1 MKKYLLSLIAL
12 LACVALLTSCEDNDL
27 ENLQVVFTATMPSDD
42 LSFSRPG
49 CIINGVPATDGFNL
63 RALWKDGDKIQIF
76 IRQDGKVY
84 QVETPSTVSDI
95 SSDGKTCSFEFVLPK
110 SVKPDRDYDIIGVT
124 GVEAQIDG
132 LNVVALCTM
141 KRVSTES
148 SNEFLLPMWFT
159 AKKDGNKANFR
170 HLCSYEVLYINNVS
184 DASITFK
191 HSGFQTQT
199 PWYGCSVS
207 ILLPDGKE
215 GRKEVQSDAESDEI
229 TIAPGATGTIM
240 SWYIPNVT
248 VGGVTIN
255 NARLK
260 AVVNGN
266 AVTTTDALK
275 SYKTFTYGSAYYM
288 QVTWDGSTLYF
299 SNEFCPDSNHPHII
313 DMGLPSGTKWA
324 CCNVGANVPLEH
336 GNYYAWGET
345 ATKPSYTKSGYK
357 WYIGGDD
364 HNIRKYCSMS
374 NYGTVDNRT
383 ELEPED
389 DAAYVNWGP
398 EWRMPSG
405 QQFRELMQN
414 TTSQWTNINGAEGY
428 LFKSNTNNRAVFFP
442 AAGWP
447 SGDGGY
453 GGEESGGNY
462 WSRIMFNDEPQN
474 YAVILGFRNSSMGML
489 TLAYFSRHH
498 GSSVRPVYVGQE

>member
-1 MKKYLLSLIAL
+1 MKKIASLLL
-12 LACVALLTSCEDNDL
+12 LLLTVAQLTSCEEDI
-27 ENLQVVFTATMPSDD
+27 EKRQVIFTATMPNDD
-42 LSFSRPG
+42 LSSSRPG
-49 CIINGVPATDGFNL
+49 CIINGVPAADAFNL
-63 RALWKDGDKIQIF
+63 SDQWKTGDKIQIF
-76 IRQDGKVY
+76 VRQDGKVY
-84 QVETPSTVSDI
+84 QAESLSVVSDI
-95 SSDGKTCSFEFVLPK
+95 SNDGKTCSFEFVLPK
-110 SVKPDRDYDIIGVT
+110 SVKPDSDYEIIGVT

-132 LNVVALCTM
+132 SNVVALCNL
-141 KRVSTES
+141 KRES
-148 SNEFLLPMWFT
+148 FDSGKSVVLPMWFT
-159 AKKDGNKANFR
+159 AKKGSSKANFR
-170 HLCSYEVLYINNVS
+170 HLCAYEILYVSNVS

-199 PWYGCSVS
+199 PWYRYSAS
-207 ILLPDGKE
+207 ILLPDGKY
-215 GRKEVQSDAESDEI
+215 GGKEVQGDAESNES
-229 TIAPGATGTIM
+229 TIPSGGTGTIV

-248 VGGVTIN
+248 VDGVTIN
-255 NARLK
+255 NVRLK

-313 DMGLPSGTKWA
+313 DLGLPSGTKWA
-324 CCNVGANVPLEH
+324 CCNIGANVPLEN

-345 ATKPSYTKSGYK
+345 TPKPSYTKSGYK

-364 HNIRKYCSMS
+364 HNISKYCSMS
-374 NYGTVDNRT
+374 SYGTVDNRT

-405 QQFRELMQN
+405 HQFRELLDN
-414 TTSQWTNINGAEGY
+414 TTSQWTNINGTEGY

-447 SGDGGY
+447 SGNGGY

-498 GSSVRPVYVGQE
+498 GSSVRAVYVGQE

>member
-1 MKKYLLSLIAL
+1 MIKYLLSLIAL
-12 LACVALLTSCEDNDL
+12 LACIALLTSCEDNNL
-27 ENLQVVFTATMPSDD
+27 ENRQVTFTATMPADD
-42 LSFSRPG
+42 LSSSRPG
-49 CIINGVPATDGFNL
+49 SIINGVPAADGFNL
-63 RALWKDGDKIQIF
+63 SSRWKDGDKIHI
-76 IRQDGKVY
+76 IVRQDDKVY
-84 QVETPSTVSDI
+84 QVESPSTIYDI
-95 SSDGKTCSFEFVLPK
+95 SSDGKTCSFQFTLPK
-110 SVKPDRDYDIIGVT
+110 SVKPDRDYDVIGVM
-124 GVEAQIDG
+124 GAEVYLYDS
-132 LNVVALCTM
+132 NVIGLCTM
-141 KRVSTES
+141 KRVSTER
-148 SNEFLLPMWFT
+148 SNEILLPMWFT

-170 HLCSYEVLYINNVS
+170 HLCAYEVLYVNNVS

-191 HSGFQTQT
+191 HSGFDAHT
-199 PWYGCSVS
+199 PWYKYNAS
-207 ILLPDGKE
+207 ILLPDGKRGGQE
-215 GRKEVQSDAESDEI
+215 MQSDAESDEI
-229 TIAPGATGTIM
+229 TIPAGATGTIV
-240 SWYIPNVT
+240 SWYIPNVS
-248 VGGVTIN
+248 VDGVSIN
-255 NARLK
+255 NAKLK

-313 DMGLPSGTKWA
+313 DLGLPSGTKWA
-324 CCNVGANVPLEH
+324 CCNIGAKVPLEH

-345 ATKPSYTKSGYK
+345 VTKPSYTKSGYK
-357 WYIGGDD
+357 WYSGGDD
-364 HNIRKYCSMS
+364 HKITKYCSMS

-405 QQFRELMQN
+405 QQIWELLHN
-414 TTSQWTNINGAEGY
+414 TTGQWTNINGTEGY

-447 SGDGGY
+447 VGNGGY

-462 WSRIMFNDEPQN
+462 WSRIMFDDEPQN
-474 YAVILGFRNSSMGML
+474 YAVTLGFRNSSMGSL
-489 TLAYFSRHH
+489 TPALYSRHW
-498 GSSVRPVYVGQE
+498 GSSVRAVYVGQE